1 MADRPAG
8 NPEST
13 RSVVHAPNGMVATS
27 QPLAANAG
35 LSIVQKGGNAFDAAI
50 ATAAVLTVVEP
61 MQTGL
66 GGDMFA
72 LLYNQQ
78 NKKVEA
84 INGSGRA
91 PFKANREYYL
101 AKGYTEMPSSGI
113 LSVTTPG
120 TVDGWAEILEK
131 HGTMTF
137 AEVLQPAIEYAE
149 HGFPVSEIIAEQW
162 KRSESLLQ
170 QNKEAREQYLING
183 KAPREGDFFKIPQLA
198 NTLMKI
204 AKDGKDAFYQGEIA
218 REIADYVAE
227 HDGLLNYEDLATH
240 RSTWVEPIT
249 TNYKGYDVYQLPPNG
264 QGVVTLSMLNMLE
277 NFDLEKMEH
286 NSPEYIHL
294 ITEIKKLA
302 FADRDAY
309 ISDPDFS
316 PSPVDKML
324 NRDYAAIR
332 CELIDDLQQRE
343 HSDPGFELVGD
354 TIYLTVVDKDRNVIS
369 FINSIFTP
377 FGSGVVAGETGV
389 FLQSRA
395 AGFSLEEDHL
405 NTLKPGKRSFHT
417 IIPALVMKDEQ
428 PYFSFGV
435 MGADMQPQGQVQ
447 VLANHIDYG
456 MNIQDAGEVAR
467 FRHFEGGLALE
478 SAITSKTRLE
488 LMEKGHKVISGLDVF
503 GGYQGILIDP
513 KTNMLKGGSDPR
525 KDGCAIGY

>member
-1 MADRPAG
+1 
-8 NPEST
+8 
-13 RSVVHAPNGMVATS
+13 
-27 QPLAANAG
+27 
-35 LSIVQKGGNAFDAAI
+35 
-50 ATAAVLTVVEP
+50 
-61 MQTGL
+61 
-66 GGDMFA
+66 
-72 LLYNQQ
+72 
-78 NKKVEA
+78 
-84 INGSGRA
+84 
-91 PFKANREYYL
+91 
-101 AKGYTEMPSSGI
+101 
-113 LSVTTPG
+113 
-120 TVDGWAEILEK
+120 
-131 HGTMTF
+131 MTF

-343 HSDPGFELVGD
+343 QSEPGFELVGD
-354 TIYLTVVDKDRNVIS
+354 TIYLRSEERRVGKEHHAGKAVDRVTVR
-369 FINSIFTP
+369 
-377 FGSGVVAGETGV
+377 
-389 FLQSRA
+389 
-395 AGFSLEEDHL
+395 
-405 NTLKPGKRSFHT
+405 
-417 IIPALVMKDEQ
+417 
-428 PYFSFGV
+428 
-435 MGADMQPQGQVQ
+435 
-447 VLANHIDYG
+447 
-456 MNIQDAGEVAR
+456 
-467 FRHFEGGLALE
+467 
-478 SAITSKTRLE
+478 
-488 LMEKGHKVISGLDVF
+488 
-503 GGYQGILIDP
+503 
-513 KTNMLKGGSDPR
+513 
-525 KDGCAIGY
+525 